1 MQQYKQYSISICH
14 SKHCLGTCFQS
25 NLNGF
30 ILFKSRLVLVSDR
43 VMIFISYA
51 LGNNYMETTIWNF
64 SAMSYQRCSSLGES
78 TDHSVASC
86 DIANTS
92 LSYMHKIKFKCEGV
106 ASSSL
111 KKIII
116 LSLIC
121 FYSRHSKFDKDVF
134 SSWESCGLLC

>member
-1 MQQYKQYSISICH
+1 MQQYKQYPISICH
-14 SKHCLGTCFQS
+14 NKHCLGTCFQP

-51 LGNNYMETTIWNF
+51 LGKNYMDNF
-64 SAMSYQRCSSLGES
+64 SAVSYQRCSSSGES

-92 LSYMHKIKFKCEGV
+92 LSHMHKIKFKHEGV
-106 ASSSL
+106 VRSSL
-111 KKIII
+111 KKII

-121 FYSRHSKFDKDVF
+121 FYSRHSKVDKGMF